1 VHVNPFTRW
10 IITQPG
16 VGSLKLTG
24 PEGNCF
30 PDMGKEL
37 ELVVDIYV
45 LARRDPVGEPPYVL
59 RAIDDL

>member
-1 VHVNPFTRW
+1 MNSFTRW

-37 ELVVDIYV
+37 ELVVDIF
-45 LARRDPVGEPPYVL
+45 LREQSCRRAAL
-59 RAIDDL
+59 RPSRDR